1 MLQAVEETA
10 KWTMAKIAAIR
21 ALAERTTAHV
31 RKPLPKI
38 YIRELMDVIFEQ
50 PYRRISNLVEKNI
63 AQRQSASRYSNE
75 LTAIGFLREVQAGK
89 EKLFIYPKLM
99 QLLADDR
106 NAFTPYA

>member
-38 YIRELMDVIFEQ
+38 YIRELMDVIFE
-50 PYRRISNLVEKNI
+50 
-63 AQRQSASRYSNE
+63 
-75 LTAIGFLREVQAGK
+75 
-89 EKLFIYPKLM
+89 
-99 QLLADDR
+99 
-106 NAFTPYA
+106 